1 MMFSERI
8 CVILSRMFSSI
19 ASHPIERTIDEYC
32 EHEFQ
37 TAKENKK
44 IGSQIK
50 FEHANVLD
58 LGCGLGGQT
67 VYFSSQ
73 DTNAT
78 IGIDIKKKWIDAAK
92 RYAIKKNADKKVD
105 FVRADGA
112 DLPIKA
118 NSFDIIIMY
127 DVMEHL
133 PQANKVLEECKR
145 VLKSTGLLYIQFGPP
160 WLNPYGGH
168 LYAYIHIPWCHLIF
182 SEKTI
187 INVLKKSKS
196 SSPITEINHTITQF
210 QNLSRMAIRKFRK
223 VIEKI
228 DFEEIFYEEKFS
240 RKISFLRFFPLV
252 KEFFVSNVS
261 CIMKKRNRQNEDDH
275 EEVWK
280 SNN

>member
-8 CVILSRMFSSI
+8 CVILSKMFSSI
-19 ASHPIERTIDEYC
+19 VSHPIERTIDEYC

-44 IGSQIK
+44 IESQIK

-92 RYAIKKNADKKVD
+92 RYAIKKKADKKVD

-112 DLPIKA
+112 DLPIKK

-127 DVMEHL
+127 DVIEHL
-133 PQANKVLEECKR
+133 PQANRVLEECKR
-145 VLKSTGLLYIQFGPP
+145 VLKSNGLLYIQFGPP

-210 QNLSRMAIRKFRK
+210 QNLSRMTIRRFRK
-223 VIEKI
+223 IIDEI

-240 RKISFLRFFPLV
+240 HKVSFLRFFPLV

-261 CIMKKRNRQNEDDH
+261 CIMKKRDMRTH
-275 EEVWK
+275 ACMRT
-280 SNN
+280 